1 MVFLAVAELADLVN
15 RRSHAEA
22 TQSGGLLKYW
32 FGVPDTEGRNL
43 ATCVWRQKEDAG
55 PASRGPGHK
64 AAMQA
69 TMNLYTEWA
78 IERLKLVI
86 EDGAKGWSIEAWED

>member
-1 MVFLAVAELADLVN
+1 MAELFDLVN
-15 RRSHAEA
+15 RHSHAEA

-43 ATCVWRQKEDAG
+43 ATCVWRKQEDAG
-55 PASRGPGHK
+55 PATRGPGHK
-64 AAMQA
+64 AAMRA
-69 TMNLYTEWA
+69 TTNLYTEWA
-78 IERLKLVI
+78 IERLKLII